1 MFRSVRGPR
10 GVRVAHFGKRSKN
23 TKNAQK
29 NSRSKTL
36 TWIQK
41 NAQNSSGKHA
51 RSLTPPKSL
60 EKACFSLEPQHKS
73 RKNVN
78 ITLEV
83 SSTFL
88 VLSYVSTNI
97 AILVAELTISAGR
110 ASKTLKNTKSVL
122 CKIFNGARDQWK
134 TLEIWAYSYSNGS
147 TFIVEKLC
155 FRCIWSISIAKSEF
169 EGFSQ
174 QQKTRSA

>member
-1 MFRSVRGPR
+1 MSLRGSRSL
-10 GVRVAHFGKRSKN
+10 RVAHFGKWLKN

-36 TWIQK
+36 TRIQK

-97 AILVAELTISAGR
+97 EILVAEFTISAGR

-122 CKIFNGARDQWK
+122 CKIFNGARDQ
-134 TLEIWAYSYSNGS
+134 
-147 TFIVEKLC
+147 
-155 FRCIWSISIAKSEF
+155 
-169 EGFSQ
+169 
-174 QQKTRSA
+174 